1 MENIQL
7 NNIQGSSR
15 LTGQDLNG
23 LFWTQFEVDYF
34 AEQLDGECDI
44 CQATISSGWLCL
56 DGGEEVCSDHV
67 TIEPTLYC
75 EACGD
80 ERPESDLDG
89 ELRCPLCTTTIL

>member
-7 NNIQGSSR
+7 NNIRGYDGN
-15 LTGQDLNG
+15 LCQDLDG

-56 DGGEEVCSDHV
+56 DGGEEICSDHV
-67 TIEPTLYC
+67 TIN
-75 EACGD
+75 D
-80 ERPESDLDG
+80 
-89 ELRCPLCTTTIL
+89 